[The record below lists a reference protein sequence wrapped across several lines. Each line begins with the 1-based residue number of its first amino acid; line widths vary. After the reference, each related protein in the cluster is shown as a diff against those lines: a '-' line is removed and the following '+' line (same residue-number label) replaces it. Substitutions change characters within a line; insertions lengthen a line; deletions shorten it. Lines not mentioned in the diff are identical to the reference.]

1 MCCVRLSVFCLA
13 AVPLLSVGPALLA
26 VVFLSCCF
34 PGLLFGASVV
44 VGCVAA
50 RLVAAVQVFWHPF
63 SGHNWASPWFMSCHD
78 MPCFSIPPQVCPAF
92 MGRACVRVEFKMQ
105 GCTKTLVSGGDIET
119 NHLSV
124 LAEPSRLHSWSWR
137 QNIVLLFG
145 SSSFDK
151 LLSQFKKWNQMLM
164 TWHYKCLYKQFCP
177 SVCVCVYVCMC
188 LRNCV
193 GHLTWSGQTC
203 ISRIVW
209 VHGCNSWERNDE
221 SRLDL
226 LLIVVHISSRWF
238 GYVLRVADMMRLSE
252 KGCTF
257 CMWWTPPTTVS
268 WQESEAPKPAGSAVR
283 NQKARQ

>member
-177 SVCVCVYVCMC
+177 SVCVCVCVHVFAELCGPSHLKWSDLYFPNCLGARVQLMRKEWWKQAWPIANCCTYLIAVIWLCVASSGHDAAVGKRLHILYVV
-188 LRNCV
+188 NPPYY
-193 GHLTWSGQTC
+193 C
-203 ISRIVW
+203 I
-209 VHGCNSWERNDE
+209 
-221 SRLDL
+221 L
-226 LLIVVHISSRWF
+226 
-238 GYVLRVADMMRLSE
+238 
-252 KGCTF
+252 
-257 CMWWTPPTTVS
+257 
-268 WQESEAPKPAGSAVR
+268 AGVR
-283 NQKARQ
+283 GA